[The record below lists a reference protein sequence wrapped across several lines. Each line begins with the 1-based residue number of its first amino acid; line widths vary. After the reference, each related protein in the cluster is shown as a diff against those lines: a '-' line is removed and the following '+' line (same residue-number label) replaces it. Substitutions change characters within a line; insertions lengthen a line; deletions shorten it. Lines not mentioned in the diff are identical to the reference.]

1 MLTGGFPGPVERTRT
16 YLEAH
21 PELPIT
27 AIPFWP
33 RGFPKSAGWNFI
45 NIHYWMWQ
53 RQLHR
58 AASEIHARVGLDG
71 MHHVTLSRYWVG
83 SSVSRLPLPL
93 VWGPVGSGGNTP
105 ASFSRE
111 LAPRAWIPNRARE
124 LSATICRRDPLL
136 RRTLHKAGVCLAM
149 NNDTVRCLRED
160 GAKNVRLVP
169 QICFS
174 EERLTELASVPP
186 PPAMPPINILSVGRL
201 VYWKGFQYGI
211 RAAALLKQKG
221 VPVRYRIAGWGPY
234 ESALRELTRS
244 LNLENEVELAGRKTN
259 EQIVHKEL
267 RWAHVLVHPALHESF
282 GNVCLEAMAAGRPVI
297 CLNIGGPAMQV
308 NAECGFAVTTENP
321 EAAIAAMADAVALL
335 LANPPRLQ
343 KMSEAAKSR
352 ARECFHADRLEDAIS
367 EAYEVFRQ
375 NAGHSFRANESK

>member
-71 MHHVTLSRYWVG
+71 IHHVTLSRYWVG

-136 RRTLHKAGVCLAM
+136 RRTLHKAGICLAM

-186 PPAMPPINILSVGRL
+186 PPAMPPINLLSVGRL

-211 RAAALLKQKG
+211 RAAAQLKQKG
-221 VPVRYRIAGWGPY
+221 LAFRYRIAGWGPY
-234 ESALRELTRS
+234 ESALRGLIRS
-244 LNLENEVELAGRKTN
+244 LHLENEVELAGRKTN
-259 EQIVHKEL
+259 EQVVHEEL
-267 RWAHVLVHPALHESF
+267 PWAHLLVHPALHESF

-297 CLNIGGPAMQV
+297 CLDIGGPAMQV
-308 NAECGFAVTTENP
+308 NADCGSAVTTGSP
-321 EAAIAAMADAVALL
+321 EAAVDQMATEIELL
-335 LANPPRLQ
+335 LKDHAKLQ
-343 KMSEAAKSR
+343 TMSAAARIR
-352 ARECFHADRLEDAIS
+352 AREHFHADRLEPAIL
-367 EAYEVFRQ
+367 EAYELFRG
-375 NAGHSFRANESK
+375 NNGRSLHADGRG